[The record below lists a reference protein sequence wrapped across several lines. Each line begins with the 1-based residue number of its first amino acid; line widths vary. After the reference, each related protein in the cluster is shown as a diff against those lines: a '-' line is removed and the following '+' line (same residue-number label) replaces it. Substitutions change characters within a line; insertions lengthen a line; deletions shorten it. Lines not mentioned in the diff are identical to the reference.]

1 MVERGH
7 IPVRTCVVCGGKKT
21 KTALLRT
28 ALPTRER
35 LVVLDRTQ
43 CMSGR
48 GAYVCPECLPRLR
61 FTKRVRKAFR
71 DEALGLS
78 EQIQRQLSVNG
89 GKEASGT
96 LGNEARRHPIHEGA
110 SEEGKGEIG
119 SHLDSTVPH

>member
-1 MVERGH
+1 LVERGH
-7 IPVRTCVVCGGKKT
+7 IPVRTCVVCGGKSA

-28 ALPTRER
+28 ALTARER

-71 DEALGLS
+71 DGALGLS
-78 EQIQRQLSVNG
+78 EQIQQQL
-89 GKEASGT
+89 T
-96 LGNEARRHPIHEGA
+96 LDHKGHALGMPGDEARRHPIHEDVSG
-110 SEEGKGEIG
+110 EGKGEIG